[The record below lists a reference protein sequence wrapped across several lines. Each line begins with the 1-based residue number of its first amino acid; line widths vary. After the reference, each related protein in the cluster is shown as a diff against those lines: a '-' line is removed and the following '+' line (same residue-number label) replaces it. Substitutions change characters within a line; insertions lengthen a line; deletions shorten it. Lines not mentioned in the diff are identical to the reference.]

1 MQKIGAISKLPNRYQ
16 QLSIIAF
23 AICVSIR
30 YGIID
35 YPLQRYAIFV
45 KYGVCILLNEFYHFK
60 VFFLFAIDCEFYECT
75 HLLPALFAGGTGVY
89 MQTIDK
95 VVIFYL

>member
-1 MQKIGAISKLPNRYQ
+1 MQKIGAISKSPNRYQ

-35 YPLQRYAIFV
+35 YPLQRYEN
-45 KYGVCILLNEFYHFK
+45 LNNNPTYIYTFDICQSNNAVRTSSDFSE
-60 VFFLFAIDCEFYECT
+60 
-75 HLLPALFAGGTGVY
+75 
-89 MQTIDK
+89 DK
-95 VVIFYL
+95 DA

>member
-1 MQKIGAISKLPNRYQ
+1 MQKIGVISKLPNRYQ

-35 YPLQRYAIFV
+35 YRRQRYNKRTKVAPKSSTTFV
-45 KYGVCILLNEFYHFK
+45 QLFRTRFPELARCHSGKPSVVTAEVGLAWEIILVGELLNTFRG
-60 VFFLFAIDCEFYECT
+60 I
-75 HLLPALFAGGTGVY
+75 
-89 MQTIDK
+89 
-95 VVIFYL
+95 

>member
-1 MQKIGAISKLPNRYQ
+1 MQKIGANSKFPNRYQ

-35 YPLQRYAIFV
+35 YPFAKIV
-45 KYGVCILLNEFYHFK
+45 KGERRKNKL
-60 VFFLFAIDCEFYECT
+60 A
-75 HLLPALFAGGTGVY
+75 
-89 MQTIDK
+89 
-95 VVIFYL
+95 

>member
-1 MQKIGAISKLPNRYQ
+1 MQKIGAIPKSPNRYQ

-35 YPLQRYAIFV
+35 YPLQRYETHITNAKKLQKKVLHPTFEVISFAMF
-45 KYGVCILLNEFYHFK
+45 LEFK
-60 VFFLFAIDCEFYECT
+60 
-75 HLLPALFAGGTGVY
+75 
-89 MQTIDK
+89 
-95 VVIFYL
+95 